1 MYMLKHLVEVRPR
14 LDRGKSPRRE
24 ELPRTTKGRVAMT
37 MIPRPRLMVMARM
50 SETEIPAVGMA
61 VMVIL
66 ARAMAAAVTAEMGI
80 TYHP

>member
-1 MYMLKHLVEVRPR
+1 
-14 LDRGKSPRRE
+14 
-24 ELPRTTKGRVAMT
+24 VASVVFGY
-37 MIPRPRLMVMARM
+37 L
-50 SETEIPAVGMA
+50 GMA